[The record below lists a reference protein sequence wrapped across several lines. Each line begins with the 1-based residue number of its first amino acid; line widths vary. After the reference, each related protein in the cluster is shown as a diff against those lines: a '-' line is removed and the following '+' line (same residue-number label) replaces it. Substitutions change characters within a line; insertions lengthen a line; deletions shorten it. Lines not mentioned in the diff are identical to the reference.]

1 MNHDGLGKPVCVC
14 VCVSGAVKIRINI
27 LNRMFLSLNRR
38 IQDTFFFSLFTYDTI
53 FLKSESRV
61 VFIIPKSQKLCEIN
75 SNRFMTLHNLQPY
88 QQ

>member
-38 IQDTFFFSLFTYDTI
+38 IQDTFFFSLFTYDTNTI
-53 FLKSESRV
+53 VSYDILEKWE
-61 VFIIPKSQKLCEIN
+61 
-75 SNRFMTLHNLQPY
+75 
-88 QQ
+88 